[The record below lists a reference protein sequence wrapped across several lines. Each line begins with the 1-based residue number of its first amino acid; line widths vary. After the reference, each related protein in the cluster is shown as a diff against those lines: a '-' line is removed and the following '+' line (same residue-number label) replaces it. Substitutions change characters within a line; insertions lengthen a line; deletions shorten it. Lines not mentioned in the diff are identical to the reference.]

1 AGNAPGAGDRDRP
14 DLRADTGAS
23 RPDRLRGADSRH
35 AADAPA
41 LRPLLSAQAESL
53 GGGNRRAGH
62 QLLGLRGRDLSRRLA
77 GNSPGPDGSRAGLG
91 NVALDGPAAGDHSP
105 GGANRDPSGHQ
116 RLHRF
121 VQGHLRL
128 LGHHPYRADQGVL
141 DPRQRLRRSDR
152 VRSGR
157 VIPVYD
163 DESTSVLVLAV
174 VREAAGGPG
183 RERGGG
189 GMSMIEVNDLVKW
202 HGSIEVLKGV
212 NLSVRRGE
220 VATIIGPS
228 GSGKSTL
235 LRCLNGLETF
245 QGGSV
250 TIDGLRVGAHD
261 GAAERARVQRQ
272 VCLRVGMVF
281 QSFNLFPH
289 RTVLQNVIEGPV
301 YVLGIHPEQAAQRA
315 RRLLARVGM
324 SERLDAIPRA
334 LAMEP
339 QVILFD
345 EPTSALDPRMTTEVL
360 AVMTDLAGDGL
371 TMVVVTHAMH
381 FARRVAHTVHVFG
394 EGRIIESGPPA
405 QIFDDP
411 SQEATRTLLSEV
423 VAA

>member
-1 AGNAPGAGDRDRP
+1 
-14 DLRADTGAS
+14 
-23 RPDRLRGADSRH
+23 
-35 AADAPA
+35 
-41 LRPLLSAQAESL
+41 
-53 GGGNRRAGH
+53 
-62 QLLGLRGRDLSRRLA
+62 
-77 GNSPGPDGSRAGLG
+77 
-91 NVALDGPAAGDHSP
+91 
-105 GGANRDPSGHQ
+105 
-116 RLHRF
+116 
-121 VQGHLRL
+121 
-128 LGHHPYRADQGVL
+128 
-141 DPRQRLRRSDR
+141 
-152 VRSGR
+152 
-157 VIPVYD
+157 
-163 DESTSVLVLAV
+163 
-174 VREAAGGPG
+174 
-183 RERGGG
+183 
-189 GMSMIEVNDLVKW
+189 MSMIEVNDLVKW

-261 GAAERARVQRQ
+261 GAAERARVQRK

-301 YVLGIHPEQAAQRA
+301 YVLGVNPEQAAERA

-324 SERLDAIPRA
+324 SDRLDALPRQLSGGQQQRVA
-334 LAMEP
+334 IARAMAMEP

-360 AVMTDLAGDGL
+360 AVMTDLVGDGL

-381 FARRVAHTVHVFG
+381 FARRVSHTVHVFG
-394 EGRIIESGPPA
+394 DGRIIESGPPT

-411 SQEATRTLLSEV
+411 NQEATRTLLSEV
-423 VAA
+423 LAA